1 MSSAFE
7 AFLTIQCVL
16 TIAALGHSLPLSMKQ
31 LDVGIAG
38 YMAIG
43 AYVSAILT
51 RDFGLSFPLAIAA
64 GMVAAAASSLLVDM
78 LAARVRLSGF
88 AYAIFAI
95 SFAESLR
102 IILNNNDRV
111 GGALGLAGIQH
122 HTTLTGAAIALT
134 IVILGF
140 WALDRSRLG
149 QLRTAIKDDEFI
161 VPQLGVP
168 LLATKLAIFAIGAA
182 LGGLAGGLYAHYV
195 LFIRPDDFGFLL
207 LVAIMLPI
215 VFGGL
220 DRFWGAILGTWLMG
234 IIPELFRE
242 LGEYRLL
249 LTAAATILLLVLRP
263 GGLIT
268 NRSIDWI
275 KAQFHGR
282 PVRGNGDGKG
292 YQHGELVMSV
302 AAQKI
307 DLHDGSADGL
317 TLDNVSVAFGGVKAL
332 SDVSLTIA
340 GQRGIEAI
348 IGPNGAG
355 KTTLFNVLTGVVT
368 PTAGRLLIDGR
379 DMTGRRPDHVFRRGV
394 SRTFQGVRLFTHL
407 TAEQNV
413 AIAAQSVTGR
423 AGRAE
428 GRLTPGW
435 FDAAKGRARTK
446 AALDRVGIPDE
457 VRGLMPPQLSLW
469 ERRMIEIARAISS
482 EPSVLLL
489 DEPAAGL
496 NTVEKTRLRDL
507 LITLADQLDC
517 HLLVVEHDMSFVM
530 SIARH
535 VRVLNFGRLLAEGT
549 PAEVQ
554 ANPEVREAYLGTNFK
569 EIEA

>member
-16 TIAALGHSLPLSMKQ
+16 TIATLGHYLPLSMKQ

-168 LLATKLAIFAIGAA
+168 LLATKLVIFAIGAA

-207 LVAIMLPI
+207 LGGDHAAHRLWRSRSVLGRHPGHLADGDHPRALPR
-215 VFGGL
+215 VGGVS
-220 DRFWGAILGTWLMG
+220 
-234 IIPELFRE
+234 
-242 LGEYRLL
+242 
-249 LTAAATILLLVLRP
+249 AAADR
-263 GGLIT
+263 
-268 NRSIDWI
+268 R
-275 KAQFHGR
+275 
-282 PVRGNGDGKG
+282 
-292 YQHGELVMSV
+292 
-302 AAQKI
+302 
-307 DLHDGSADGL
+307 
-317 TLDNVSVAFGGVKAL
+317 
-332 SDVSLTIA
+332 
-340 GQRGIEAI
+340 
-348 IGPNGAG
+348 
-355 KTTLFNVLTGVVT
+355 
-368 PTAGRLLIDGR
+368 R
-379 DMTGRRPDHVFRRGV
+379 DH
-394 SRTFQGVRLFTHL
+394 S
-407 TAEQNV
+407 
-413 AIAAQSVTGR
+413 
-423 AGRAE
+423 
-428 GRLTPGW
+428 
-435 FDAAKGRARTK
+435 
-446 AALDRVGIPDE
+446 
-457 VRGLMPPQLSLW
+457 
-469 ERRMIEIARAISS
+469 
-482 EPSVLLL
+482 
-489 DEPAAGL
+489 AAG
-496 NTVEKTRLRDL
+496 
-507 LITLADQLDC
+507 AA
-517 HLLVVEHDMSFVM
+517 
-530 SIARH
+530 AR
-535 VRVLNFGRLLAEGT
+535 RVDH
-549 PAEVQ
+549 Q
-554 ANPEVREAYLGTNFK
+554 S
-569 EIEA
+569 